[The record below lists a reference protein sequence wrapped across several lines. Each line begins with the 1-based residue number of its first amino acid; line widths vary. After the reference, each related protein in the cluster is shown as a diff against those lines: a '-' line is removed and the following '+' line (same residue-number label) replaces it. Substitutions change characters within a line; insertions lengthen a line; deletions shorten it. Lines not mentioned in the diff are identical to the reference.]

1 MYVSVYFLALKRSHG
16 RNFHIES
23 IFVGSEVKGNCNCGL
38 VHEAIT
44 DYDSGVGSNRIKH
57 GEKVED
63 MHELPWLASFQDWN
77 GTAWEGTCT
86 GALLDSKHVLTAAH
100 CVSKRAAPDVWKAN
114 NPNSSRYVF
123 FGKHMLHP
131 YASSKVSKVD
141 IHPTYREEFQSF
153 SYALGEK
160 ISNSFFKQYSH

>member
-1 MYVSVYFLALKRSHG
+1 M
-16 RNFHIES
+16 
-23 IFVGSEVKGNCNCGL
+23 KGNCNCGL
-38 VHEAIT
+38 VHEATT

-63 MHELPWLASFQDWN
+63 MHELPWLASIQTWN

-100 CVSKRAAPDVWKAN
+100 CVRQRAAPDVWKTRNYTTYA
-114 NPNSSRYVF
+114 F

-141 IHPTYREEFQSF
+141 IHPTYREDLGYLN
-153 SYALGEK
+153 YALGEK
-160 ISNSFFKQYSH
+160 ISNSFFKQNSHHFSFSYYRLALSFL